1 MSKEECGK
9 IGYIYEE
16 DGERR
21 CVDKEGCYGLGFFLD
36 DRCVSAATCKREGKY
51 AYGYAND
58 CSADEPDENGHF
70 DKDAI
75 REESVYTCSEDEY
88 PMLDLTGKKRRCVG
102 DMACLYV
109 LKGLRTEN
117 NVCVTREAWLAQNPR
132 NFVDKRFEAVQ
143 Y

>member
-1 MSKEECGK
+1 M
-9 IGYIYEE
+9 
-16 DGERR
+16 
-21 CVDKEGCYGLGFFLD
+21 
-36 DRCVSAATCKREGKY
+36 
-51 AYGYAND
+51 
-58 CSADEPDENGHF
+58 
-70 DKDAI
+70 
-75 REESVYTCSEDEY
+75 YTCSEDEY

-143 Y
+143 YRDEPPLTAEKVCGNWDDSY